1 MASNLVEW
9 VHAQLQSAGIADGVA
24 LLVLAALEGDKE
36 LNDYIADGTPTT
48 QPEASPSP
56 QAVEANGVVLTSIKV
71 EGFRG
76 IGPASELQIAP
87 KPGLTIVAG
96 RNGSG
101 KSSFSEALE
110 LVLTGD
116 TYRWKTKN
124 AEWRN
129 QWRNIHHPRS
139 KISLRLVEEG
149 VGPISVNA
157 SWADGESTVGS
168 RMVKAQAHGQPQRD
182 GTDHLGWKQA
192 LEQFRPILSYDELG
206 GMLDGK
212 QSDLYD
218 ALASIL
224 GVEQLTDA
232 VRRLKAQSDARK
244 GPGVTG
250 TARRKELQ
258 ARAAASS
265 DERAVEAAVLL
276 RKANP
281 DTGRLRA
288 LVTGGQQVARGP
300 LSSLRVFAT
309 ITAPDAE
316 HAAAAV
322 ARLREAKN
330 SLADAGAAVSARN
343 RARLKLLDDAIAFH
357 ATHGDQS
364 CPVCRTGNLDAT
376 WAETSRQLAARERK
390 QFADVEVAHQNFD
403 IAFEALQRVVQP
415 TPVALDSAP
424 LEALQT
430 RLDEAKA
437 AWAMW
442 AQISPKRDAAG
453 ADALMDHVEIR
464 LPKLRTAVTR
474 LNEAASVALMEL
486 DDQWQPLATAIAA
499 WCDAWDGWKE
509 TEPTVSNLQA
519 AEKWLKDNDLRLKN
533 ERLAPIESQ
542 AKAAWQR
549 LRQESNVEL
558 GSLQLTGI
566 ANRRKVKVTGAIDGE
581 SVDSFAVFSQGELH
595 ALTLSLFLPR
605 ATLAQSPFRFVVL
618 DDPVQAMD
626 PAKVDGLVELL
637 GELSKTR
644 QVIVFSHD
652 DRLAAALRRS
662 SYDATILEVTRG
674 VNSAVAV
681 QVSQDPA
688 TRYLD
693 DAHGLIREWEHNSL
707 TEEDLRKT
715 LPGLFRFA
723 IESAAMDRYFAT
735 QLATGASIHDLE
747 QQWRN
752 AQSTKRRVNLAVF
765 GEQPA
770 EHISA
775 AWTSLEYRKK
785 ALGVAAGGFHKGL
798 ADWVDPETAHHN
810 AKRLVDDIRRGLT

>member
-56 QAVEANGVVLTSIKV
+56 EAVEANGVVLTSIKV

-116 TYRWKTKN
+116 TYRWKTKS
-124 AEWRN
+124 ADWRN
-129 QWRNIHHPRS
+129 QWRNIHHPTS

-157 SWADGESTVGS
+157 SWADGEAAVGS

-182 GTDHLGWKQA
+182 GTDHLGWNQA

-258 ARAAASS
+258 ARAAESS

-276 RKANP
+276 RKADP

-288 LVTGGQQVARGP
+288 LVTGGQQVDRGP
-300 LSSLRVFAT
+300 LSSLRVLAT

-316 HAAAAV
+316 HAVAAV

-330 SLADAGAAVSARN
+330 GLADAGAAVSARN

-376 WAETSRQLAARERK
+376 WAETSRQLAARERS

-453 ADALMDHVEIR
+453 ADALMDHVGTK

-474 LNEAASVALMEL
+474 LNEAANVALMEL

-662 SYDATILEVTRG
+662 SYDATILDVTRG

-693 DAHGLIREWEHNSL
+693 DAHGLIREWEHDSL

-747 QQWRN
+747 QRWRN

-810 AKRLVDDIRRGLT
+810 AKRLVDDIRRGLK